1 MKLEPFALERFQS
14 IWEHSVPWNLAE
26 SGVHPLSVSELLA
39 LAGEDTSLGDV
50 RLGYPQTNGTL
61 DLRAAIATMYPRATP
76 DHVEVTNGGSE
87 ANCVVMMRLIEPG
100 DRIVFMSPNYLQMSG
115 LAKAL
120 GAEIVPWR
128 LRMTG
133 EGDRARWS
141 FDLDELVSLVTPGTR
156 AILLCNPNN
165 PTGARI
171 DGASLDTICRI
182 AERVGAWVVSDE
194 IYRGAER
201 TYGETQSVWGRYDR
215 AIVTSGLSKAY
226 GLPGLRIGWV
236 VAPADLTSE
245 LWGYHDYTSIA
256 PGAINDRLA
265 RIALSSACRG
275 RLLARTQTAIR
286 QNYAVIRDWIAS
298 HDGLDHAAPD
308 AGAIAFVRYRH
319 PVPSETLVERLRDEQ
334 GVLIVA
340 GSHFDMDGFIR
351 IGFGSERAHLEGA
364 LAIIGTF
371 LDALLINAR

>member
-1 MKLEPFALERFQS
+1 
-14 IWEHSVPWNLAE
+14 
-26 SGVHPLSVSELLA
+26 
-39 LAGEDTSLGDV
+39 
-50 RLGYPQTNGTL
+50 
-61 DLRAAIATMYPRATP
+61 MYPRATP

-87 ANCVVMMRLIEPG
+87 ANCIVMMRLVEPG
-100 DRIVFMSPNYLQMSG
+100 DRIVFMTPNYLQMSG
-115 LAKAL
+115 LGKAL

-165 PTGARI
+165 PTGARV

-182 AERVGAWVVSDE
+182 ADRVGAWVVSDE

-201 TYGETQSVWGRYDR
+201 TYGETQSVWGRYER

-226 GLPGLRIGWV
+226 GLPGLRIGWA
-236 VAPADLTSE
+236 VAPAEVASE

-265 RIALSSACRG
+265 RLALAPACRG

-286 QNYAVIRDWIAS
+286 QNYAVIREWIAG

-319 PVPSETLVERLRDEQ
+319 PIASETLIERLRDEQ

-340 GSHFDMDGFIR
+340 GSHFDMDGFVR
-351 IGFGSERAHLEGA
+351 IGFGSERAHLESA

-371 LDALLINAR
+371 LDALLTNAG